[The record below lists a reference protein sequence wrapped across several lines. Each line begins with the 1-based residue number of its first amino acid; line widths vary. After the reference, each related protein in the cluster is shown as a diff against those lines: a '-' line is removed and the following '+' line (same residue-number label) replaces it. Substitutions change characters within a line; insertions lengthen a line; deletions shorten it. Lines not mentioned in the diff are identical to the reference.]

1 MLVVGAVTAV
11 LATPSGARVSTQ
23 TVAARPQIRH
33 VWVVNLEN
41 EGFAATFGPGSPATY
56 LTGTLRQQG
65 VLLTQYYGTAH
76 NSLPNY
82 VAEIS
87 GQGPNVD
94 TQGDCQVYTDF
105 VGAASIGF
113 GQQVGQGCVYPKSV
127 TTIADQLDA
136 RGLTWKG
143 YMEDMGNSPTESA
156 TCRHPA
162 LNTVD
167 DTQKAKVGDQYA
179 ARHDPFVYFHSIIDS
194 DRCAQRVVPLDRLPG
209 DLATEAATPN
219 LSFITP
225 NLCNDGHDTPTCADG
240 RPGGLVAADQWL
252 QTWIPKILASAAFQ
266 HDGLLFIT
274 FDEAGLSDAAA
285 CCGEGPGP
293 NSPLPGISGSGG
305 GGVGAVAISPTTISP
320 NTWNDTPYNH
330 YSLLCS
336 LENLFWL
343 PKLGY
348 AQSPS
353 VPCFGKDVYNLP
365 PPPPPTGL
373 TTGQAARRASRK
385 GLA

>member
-1 MLVVGAVTAV
+1 
-11 LATPSGARVSTQ
+11 
-23 TVAARPQIRH
+23 
-33 VWVVNLEN
+33 
-41 EGFAATFGPGSPATY
+41 
-56 LTGTLRQQG
+56 

-82 VAEIS
+82 VAQIS

-94 TQGDCQVYTDF
+94 TQGDCQAYTDF

-113 GQQVGQGCVYPKSV
+113 GQQVGQGCVYPASV

-136 RGLTWKG
+136 KGLTWKG
-143 YMEDMGNSPTESA
+143 YMEDMGNSPTEPA

-162 LNTVD
+162 LNTAD
-167 DTQKAKVGDQYA
+167 GTQKAKVGDQYA
-179 ARHDPFVYFHSIIDS
+179 ARHDPFVYFHSIVDS
-194 DRCAQRVVPLDRLPG
+194 PRCAERVVPLDRLPS
-209 DLATEAATPN
+209 DVATLQTTPN

-225 NLCNDGHDTPTCADG
+225 NLCNDGHDTPTCVDG

-252 QTWIPKILASAAFQ
+252 QTWIPKILAAPAFQ
-266 HDGLLFIT
+266 RDGLLLIT
-274 FDEAGLSDAAA
+274 FDEAGLQDASA
-285 CCGEGPGP
+285 CCDEGPGP

-305 GGVGAVAISPTTISP
+305 GVVGAVAISPTTITP

-348 AQSPS
+348 AGSPS
-353 VPCFGKDVYNLP
+353 VPCFGNDVYNRAPATP
-365 PPPPPTGL
+365 PQLTNPAGVTQGL
-373 TTGQAARRASRK
+373 QARRPGRK